1 MLIVVR
7 HGRTAAN
14 AAGLLLGRL
23 DPALDDTGRAQAA
36 AIATSLSASGRSARV
51 IASPLTRTRETAA
64 PIADA
69 FGVPVEQDERWI
81 ELDYGVLDG
90 TPLADVRADLW
101 ESLRSDPDFTFPG
114 GESLRA
120 LGVRVREACD
130 DLAPIAANEDV
141 VVVTHVSPVKAALV
155 WALGVDDAVTW
166 RTYVAPGSVTRI
178 DCRPAGPVLLSF
190 NTVPLP

>member
-23 DPALDDTGRAQAA
+23 DPPLDDTGLAQAS
-36 AIATSLSASGRSARV
+36 AIATSLAVTGRPAKV

-64 PIADA
+64 PIAEA
-69 FGVPVEQDERWI
+69 FGVPVEHDERWI
-81 ELDYGVLDG
+81 ELDYGALDG
-90 TPLADVRADLW
+90 TPLAEVPAELW
-101 ESLRSDPDFTFPG
+101 ESLRSDPDFAFPG

-120 LGVRVREACD
+120 LGVRVRDACD
-130 DLAPIAANEDV
+130 EAATIAASEDV

-178 DCRPAGPVLLSF
+178 DCRPTGPILLSF
-190 NTVPLP
+190 NTVPGT